1 MEFSKLRGR
10 MAEKG
15 YTGRSMAKELGISD
29 MTFYQKMTGKTDWKL
44 SEIYRIK
51 VLLDIDDLEPYF
63 FTPILRHTKE

>member
-15 YTGRSMAKELGISD
+15 YSGRSMAKELGISD

-44 SEIYRIK
+44 SEMYRIK

-63 FTPILRHTKE
+63 FTPKLRHTKE